1 MVADRDMIF
10 LRLMVPIEMLDV
22 CSTTR
27 TIDIETWRL
36 VDDLF
41 NAYLVSR
48 YEQPWNEN
56 AGPNGS

>member
-56 AGPNGS
+56 A